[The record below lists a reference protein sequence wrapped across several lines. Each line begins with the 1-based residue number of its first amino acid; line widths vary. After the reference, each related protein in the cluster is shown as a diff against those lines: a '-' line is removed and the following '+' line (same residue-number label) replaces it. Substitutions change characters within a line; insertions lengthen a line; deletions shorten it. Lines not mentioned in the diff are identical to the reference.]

1 MEDRNTK
8 ANERKQCGCGG
19 TVSRKES
26 EENAAEVDV
35 RAGVRKAYAQ
45 VAKRS
50 AGSCCAQSGSVTSE
64 AGYNEEELGSLPDTA
79 VSVSAGCGNPTAIA
93 ELKPGEVV
101 LDLGSGGGID
111 VFLAGKRVGPMGKA
125 IGVDMTPEMIETARR
140 NARKSGLNNVE
151 FRLGEIEHLPV
162 PDESVDVIISNCVI
176 NLSPEKDEVFKE
188 AYRVLK
194 KGGRMQVSDM
204 MASGIPDI
212 MKKDISLWA
221 SCVGGAIELEEY
233 LNKIKAAGFSEVRVV
248 KEEEYSKDLIQSSLE
263 SMVQTTSEKE
273 EQRKLKKVADFSK
286 QNKDKLNV
294 RISHADILAVKN

>member
-1 MEDRNTK
+1 MKTS
-8 ANERKQCGCGG
+8 ERKQCGCGG
-19 TVSRKES
+19 TVTRKES
-26 EENAAEVDV
+26 EENVDETDV

-50 AGSCCAQSGSVTSE
+50 DECCCSQSSPVTSE
-64 AGYNEEELGSLPDTA
+64 AGYTEDELSSLPDSA

-93 ELKPGEVV
+93 ELKTGEVV

-111 VFLAGKRVGPMGKA
+111 VFLAAKKVGPTGKA

-140 NARKSGLNNVE
+140 NARKSGLKNVE

-162 PDESVDVIISNCVI
+162 PDEGVDVIISNCVI
-176 NLSPEKDEVFKE
+176 NLSPEKDQVFKE

-204 MASGIPDI
+204 MASGIPDFV
-212 MKKDISLWA
+212 KKDMSIWA

-233 LNKIKAAGFSEVRVV
+233 TGKMRAAGFNEVKVV
-248 KEEEYSKDLIQSSLE
+248 DEEEYSKDLILSSLE
-263 SMVQTTSEKE
+263 GMAEGALDKE
-273 EQRKLKKVADFSK
+273 EQRKLGKVIDFSR

-294 RISHADILAVKN
+294 KVSHADILAVKS